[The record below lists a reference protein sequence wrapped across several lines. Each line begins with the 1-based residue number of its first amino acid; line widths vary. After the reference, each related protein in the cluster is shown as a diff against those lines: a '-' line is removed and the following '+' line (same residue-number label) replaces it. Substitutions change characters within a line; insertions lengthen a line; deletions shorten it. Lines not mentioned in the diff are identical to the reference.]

1 MKKDCTKKA
10 VVKMIK
16 KSEVKDKKEDLKMM
30 KKAEK
35 KDILQDKKMM
45 GNKLLKKAKGDKY

>member
-1 MKKDCTKKA
+1 MKKDCSKKA

-16 KSEVKDKKEDLKMM
+16 KSEIKDKKEDAKMM

-35 KDILQDKKMM
+35 KDIMQDKKMM
-45 GNKLLKKAKGDKY
+45 GNKIAKTKLKY

>member
-1 MKKDCTKKA
+1 MKKECTKKA

-16 KSEVKDKKEDLKMM
+16 KSEIKDKKEDAKMM

-35 KDILQDKKMM
+35 KDIMQDKKMM
-45 GNKLLKKAKGDKY
+45 GNKIAKTKLKY